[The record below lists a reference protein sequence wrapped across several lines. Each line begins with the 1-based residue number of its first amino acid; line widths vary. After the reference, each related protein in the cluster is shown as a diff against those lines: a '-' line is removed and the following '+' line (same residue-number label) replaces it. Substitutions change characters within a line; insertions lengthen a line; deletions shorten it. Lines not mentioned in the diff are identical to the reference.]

1 MAKKE
6 DSSATSGQAHGAHD
20 NIEERYLDVHE
31 AAEML
36 DVGEKELWDLVHQH
50 QVPTHTIAGAFLRF
64 RKDDIE
70 ELKIKWRIERE
81 LFPETGEHF
90 AHNRTF
96 APPAVVERLRDFWY
110 FNDFYIIC
118 LMLTV
123 ILLYFIISSSQ

>member
-1 MAKKE
+1 MASNPKE
-6 DSSATSGQAHGAHD
+6 QQT

-36 DVGEKELWDLVHQH
+36 DVSEKELWDLVHHH

-81 LFPETGEHF
+81 LFPERGPSF

-96 APPAVVERLRDFWY
+96 AKPATLDKLRDFWY

-118 LMLTV
+118 LMLTMV
-123 ILLYFIISSSQ
+123 LLYFIISSSR